1 MRFELDWFRSFLCK
15 GTVKTDGV
23 KYPVTFLR
31 DSCTAVAFRNVTGRK
46 VVSCH
51 PVWCRVVS
59 ENWRRAG
66 LRYGEDEVFMPASDR
81 RGADG
86 MSRRPACIANQFPS
100 KECTS
105 LTPCSLAGSKVRV
118 RSPFTDA
125 DPDVKATDVAVSVV
139 AVIRLKARQAPR
151 LRIPA
156 ESVTPGVD
164 CNKAEDYH

>member
-15 GTVKTDGV
+15 GTVKIDGV

-66 LRYGEDEVFMPASDR
+66 LRFASDHKDA
-81 RGADG
+81 GG
-86 MSRRPACIANQFPS
+86 MSRRPACIASQFPS